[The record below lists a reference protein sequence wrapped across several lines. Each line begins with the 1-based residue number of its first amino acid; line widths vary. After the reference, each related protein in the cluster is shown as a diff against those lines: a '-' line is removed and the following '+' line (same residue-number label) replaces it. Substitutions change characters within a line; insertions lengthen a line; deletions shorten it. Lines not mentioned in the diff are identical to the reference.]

1 MLDTK
6 TNEFIAGFS
15 LDYQNVNKYRPNSIS
30 GIRNFNRIVN
40 ERNLFEIFF
49 KPKLKILLDKSQL
62 ASYKPELERVE
73 NGHPSGIKR
82 KWLRIKIKNT
92 GSVTAINCKVKLDIL
107 DGDSPIRPSDTKRLI
122 WDDFSSTMNIYPK
135 DTGEFC
141 HVVFSNTNFPEFIA
155 ATISSE
161 QAEKN
166 PESTRQ
172 NGLGTGKYKIQITVT
187 AENQASTSK
196 TFNLV
201 IKNNDFDLE
210 EIHVP

>member
-15 LDYQNVNKYRPNSIS
+15 LDYQNVNKYRDVRTTRSRHFDSIT
-30 GIRNFNRIVN
+30 G

-49 KPKLKILLDKSQL
+49 KPKLKIRVDTNQP
-62 ASYKPELERVE
+62 ASYKPELERIE
-73 NGHPSGIKR
+73 NGHRTGIKR

-92 GSVTAINCKVKLDIL
+92 GSITAINCRVKLDIL
-107 DGDSPIRPSDTKRLI
+107 DGDSSIRPADTKRLI

-141 HVVFSNTNFPEFIA
+141 HVVFSDTNFPEFIA
-155 ATISSE
+155 AMISSE
-161 QAEKN
+161 QSEKN

-196 TFNLV
+196 TFNLI

-210 EIHVP
+210 EID